1 MHSNRGSQVVYR
13 HRAGAAQCHQQIEL
27 VTGESEG
34 SKRGIETGD
43 NQPGRARDMAEHTR
57 CRIEAAFAD
66 NLFQRVYHCRI
77 LTPQPAIDNY
87 LHMQLSS
94 RH

>member
-13 HRAGAAQCHQQIEL
+13 HRAGAAQRHQQIEL
-27 VTGESEG
+27 VTGQPQG

-43 NQPGRARDMAEHTR
+43 HQPGGARDMAEHTR
-57 CRIEAAFAD
+57 GRVEAAFAD
-66 NLFQRVYHCRI
+66 DLLQPIYHCRI
-77 LTPQPAIDNY
+77 LTPQPSIDNY